1 MNLLFFDKPMT
12 THALQNLSIAFV
24 GGGNMATAIVGGLV
38 AVNASDDLKLNLLVI
53 DPNTDKEAHFTEQ
66 GVKFTTPDNMACIAE
81 YDVVVLAVKP
91 QVIADIAPTLAP
103 YVGNALVISIL
114 AGVPVERL
122 SALLGVERIVRCM
135 PNLPASVGQG
145 ATGLFANVPQT
156 DKDKADAVM
165 ASVGVTVWVGD
176 ENLLHA
182 VTAVAGSAPAYFFYA
197 LEAMIEEAVVMGLS
211 PADAHKLAVQSMIGA
226 GQLAKG
232 GDPAT
237 LRSQVTSKGGTT
249 AAALAVLDDKQVD
262 TAFKLAMVACVKRSQ
277 ELAQS

>member
-1 MNLLFFDKPMT
+1 MT

-24 GGGNMATAIVGGLV
+24 GGGNMATAIIGGLV

-53 DPNTDKEAHFTEQ
+53 DPNTNKEAHFTEQ

-165 ASVGVTVWVGD
+165 VSVGVTVWVGD

-197 LEAMIEEAVVMGLS
+197 LEAMIEEAVVMGLP

-262 TAFKLAMVACVKRSQ
+262 TAFKMAMVACVKRSQ

>member
-24 GGGNMATAIVGGLV
+24 GGGNMATAIIGGLV

-53 DPNTDKEAHFTEQ
+53 DPNTDKEAHFTKQ

-145 ATGLFANVPQT
+145 ATGLFANVSQT

-226 GQLAKG
+226 GQLAKK

-277 ELAQS
+277 ELANS